1 MELVRGQIVTSR
13 RGRDVTKTYVVLA
26 LAANGDRV
34 LVCDGEKR
42 TLAAPKGKNPRH
54 IQPTNTILPPGEM
67 ETDLTIKRA
76 LADYQNRR
84 THDKQ
89 GG

>member
-13 RGRDVTKTYVVLA
+13 KGRDVTKTYVVLE
-26 LAANGDRV
+26 ANADRV
-34 LVCDGEKR
+34 LVCNGEKR
-42 TLAAPKGKNPRH
+42 ALAAPKGKNPRH
-54 IQPTNTILPPGEM
+54 IQPTNTILPAAEM

-76 LADYQNRR
+76 LAAYQNRN
-84 THDKQ
+84 THEKQ

>member
-13 RGRDVTKTYVVLA
+13 RGRDVTKTYVVLEA
-26 LAANGDRV
+26 DGDRV
-34 LVCDGEKR
+34 LVCDGKKR
-42 TLAAPKGKNPRH
+42 MLEAPKGKNPRH

-67 ETDLTIKRA
+67 KDDLTIKRA
-76 LADYQNRR
+76 LAAYEQQR
-84 THDKQ
+84 THEKQ

>member
-13 RGRDVTKTYVVLA
+13 RGRDVTKTYVVLD
-26 LAANGDRV
+26 ANGDRV

-42 TLAAPKGKNPRH
+42 TLAAPKGKNLRH
-54 IQPTNTILPPGEM
+54 IQPTNTILPPAEM

-76 LADYQNRR
+76 LADDQHRR

>member
-1 MELVRGQIVTSR
+1 MELVKGQIVTSR
-13 RGRDVTKTYVVLA
+13 RGRDVTKTYVVLET
-26 LAANGDRV
+26 NGDRV

-54 IQPTNTILPPGEM
+54 LQPTNTILQKAEM

-76 LADYQNRR
+76 LAAHKNQR